1 MDTRSLY
8 GPQEPVD
15 VKRPSKPSELDLRA
29 ENPKK
34 KVYENETALLYD
46 PSREF
51 HRVCSVPKG
60 VSIAE
65 RKKYLRDLFRIPR
78 GHRASLYPQSYVPN
92 KYLGLRKK
100 KAE

>member
-1 MDTRSLY
+1 MDTKSLY
-8 GPQEPVD
+8 GPQYTVVE
-15 VKRPSKPSELDLRA
+15 KRSSTPSELNLRL

-34 KVYENETALLYD
+34 KVFEDETALLYG
-46 PSREF
+46 PSTEF

-78 GHRASLYPQSYVPN
+78 GHRVSLYPQAYVSN

-100 KAE
+100 KEE